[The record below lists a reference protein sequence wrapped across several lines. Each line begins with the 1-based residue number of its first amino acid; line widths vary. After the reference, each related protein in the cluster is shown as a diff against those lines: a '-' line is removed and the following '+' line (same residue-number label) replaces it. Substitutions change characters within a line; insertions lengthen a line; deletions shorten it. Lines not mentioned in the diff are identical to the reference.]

1 MKQVFLAY
9 DQSVKTRIN
18 IVGLRGFF
26 AKSGKAELV
35 FSVNKNITAKEYQVK
50 REVIDLEKFNLLN
63 RPFVH
68 AFPVF
73 SYPELEKPIVGPF
86 WSFDLYLNEK
96 CVLSKRKDGAILCE
110 RKRFVERCIADYL
123 MRYLNYQVRLFSGPN
138 NPDLILKDPLCDSE
152 IQCEITEKTDPN
164 NELTYEKYSKD
175 VEKYEK
181 YKRERRFP
189 KVKHLLII
197 PCSNGIHHS
206 IRKHLR
212 DFVTIIT
219 FNDLYNLLYSLKT
232 GQDNIVN
239 KDTVKNILSNAG
251 IQKAPRIY
259 RKVLTPFQKT
269 RMLKPYVIDLREKKN
284 PVHIRYPLFYIRD
297 INPFEVIK
305 IVEIAKKNKDDY
317 LTKTR
322 FKEILLMPHNL
333 KHLNQ
338 RRTDASQETN
348 KSRITKEWWL
358 ITPIQ
363 LGYLDS
369 DCKITD
375 KGSFL
380 LELVEKRDQKTVRK
394 SMGYD
399 FLNVP
404 GVRDFLKIAN
414 KVFKDPFYRRMPS
427 KATFYHVL
435 AKRMKENG
443 LSSCEANARKDYE
456 NLFRWLRIF
465 GYSDKTH
472 FLNVDRIRQDYMLEE
487 N

>member
-9 DQSVKTRIN
+9 DQLVRTKIN
-18 IVGLRGFF
+18 VVGLKGFF
-26 AKSGKAELV
+26 ATSGKAELV
-35 FSVNKNITAKEYQVK
+35 FNVNKNITAKEYHVK

-68 AFPVF
+68 TFPVL
-73 SYPELEKPIVGPF
+73 SYAELEKPIVGPF
-86 WSFDLYLNEK
+86 WTFDIYVNEK
-96 CVLSKRKDGAILCE
+96 CVLSKRKDGAMLCE

-123 MRYLNYQVRLFSGPN
+123 SRYLNYQVRLFSGPN
-138 NPDLILKDPLCDSE
+138 NPDIILKDPLCDSE
-152 IQCEITEKTDPN
+152 IQCEITEKTNSD
-164 NELTYEKYSKD
+164 NELTYEKYSQD

-189 KVKHLLII
+189 HVKHLLIV

-206 IRKHLR
+206 IRSHLR

-232 GQDNIVN
+232 GQDSILN
-239 KDTVKNILSNAG
+239 KDKVKNIISNPG

-259 RKVLTPFQKT
+259 RKVLTPFQKA
-269 RMLKPYVIDLREKKN
+269 RILKPCVIDLREKKS
-284 PVHIRYPLFYIRD
+284 PVQVRYPLLYIRD

-305 IVEIAKKNKDDY
+305 IVEIAKANKDEY

-322 FKEILLMPHNL
+322 FKETLIMPHNL

-338 RRTDASQETN
+338 RRADASEETS

-358 ITPIQ
+358 ITPVQ

-375 KGSFL
+375 KGLFL
-380 LELVEKRDQKTVRK
+380 LELVEKRDQETVRK

-399 FLNVP
+399 FLNAP
-404 GVRDFLKIAN
+404 GVRDFLRTAN
-414 KVFKDPFYRRMPS
+414 KIFRDPFYRRAPS
-427 KATFYHVL
+427 KATFYQVL
-435 AKRMKENG
+435 ARRMKENG

-465 GYSDKTH
+465 GYSDVTH
-472 FLNVDRIRQDYMLEE
+472 FLNVERIRQDYMLEE

>member
-9 DQSVKTRIN
+9 NQSVRTRIN

-26 AKSGKAELV
+26 AKSGNAELV
-35 FSVNKNITAKEYQVK
+35 FSVNKNITPKEYQLK
-50 REVIDLEKFNLLN
+50 REVIDLGKFNLLN
-63 RPFVH
+63 RPFIH
-68 AFPVF
+68 AFPIL
-73 SYPELEKPIVGPF
+73 SYAELEKPIVGPF
-86 WSFDLYLNEK
+86 WSFDLYVNEK
-96 CVLSKRKDGAILCE
+96 CVISKRKDGAILCE

-123 MRYLNYQVRLFSGPN
+123 TQYLNYQVQVFSGPN
-138 NPDLILKDPLCDSE
+138 NPDFILKDPLCDSE
-152 IQCEITEKTDPN
+152 IQCEITEKTNPD
-164 NELTYEKYSKD
+164 NELTYEKYSQD

-189 KVKHLLII
+189 NVKHLLII
-197 PCSNGIHHS
+197 PCSDGIHHS

-219 FNDLYNLLYSLKT
+219 FNDLYNLLYSLKI

-239 KDTVKNILSNAG
+239 KDIVKNILSNPG
-251 IQKAPRIY
+251 IQKARRIY
-259 RKVLTPFQKT
+259 KKVLTPFQKT
-269 RMLKPYVIDLREKKN
+269 RMLKPYIIDLREKRDS
-284 PVHIRYPLFYIRD
+284 VHIRYPLLYIRD
-297 INPFEVIK
+297 INPFEVIR
-305 IVEIAKKNKDDY
+305 IVEIAKRNKDNY

-322 FKEILLMPHNL
+322 FKDILLMTHNL

-338 RRTDASQETN
+338 RRTDASEETN
-348 KSRITKEWWL
+348 RSRITKEWWL

-375 KGSFL
+375 KGLFL
-380 LELVEKRDQKTVRK
+380 LELVEKRNRETVRK

-399 FLNVP
+399 FLNAP
-404 GVRDFLKIAN
+404 GVRDFLKVAF
-414 KVFKDPFYRRMPS
+414 KVFKDPFYKRMPS

-443 LSSCEANARKDYE
+443 LSSCEANAKKDYQ

-465 GYSDKTH
+465 GYSEKTH